1 MIKIKVRE
9 KLISYATAKNHKTKI
24 HEDILFKEISRLEKE
39 LDENTGLSDTQKSL
53 LQSSL
58 DSLKNEMEDIIEYG
72 TKGAVLRP
80 RTRWYKEG
88 GKNTKYFLNL
98 EK

>member
-1 MIKIKVRE
+1 MKVKE
-9 KLISYATAKNHKTKI
+9 KSILYATAKNHKTKF
-24 HEDILFKEISRLEKE
+24 HEDILFKAISRLEKE

-58 DSLKNEMEDIIEYG
+58 DNLKSEMEEIIEYR
-72 TKGAVLRP
+72 TKGAVLQSRP
-80 RTRWYKEG
+80 RWYNEG
-88 GKNTKYFLNL
+88 EKNTKYFLNL